1 MPRVWV
7 IPTFA
12 LRHCIIANSII
23 PKTFVPPGST
33 EKSLLNRPFHIY
45 DEEFLKILGGNPSL
59 TRIAYSKVDPL
70 FHEAVVW

>member
-1 MPRVWV
+1 M
-7 IPTFA
+7 
-12 LRHCIIANSII
+12 
-23 PKTFVPPGST
+23 KTFIPPGST

-45 DEEFLKILGGNPSL
+45 DEEFLRILGGNPSL